1 MGSKLQMKRSGEL
14 LRKVLRSQRD
24 CRRAS
29 FNVDRLPTTLAG
41 LSLAGLFVDGEA
53 LDAFVVGECIV
64 SEAEEVS
71 HAVA

>member
-29 FNVDRLPTTLAG
+29 FNVERLPTLAG
-41 LSLAGLFVDGEA
+41 LSLAGLFVDGSG
-53 LDAFVVGECIV
+53 LDAFVAGECIV
-64 SEAEEVS
+64 GEAEDVC

>member
-14 LRKVLRSQRD
+14 LERVLRSQRD

-29 FNVDRLPTTLAG
+29 FNVDRMPTLAG
-41 LSLAGLFVDGEA
+41 LSLAGLFVDRAG

-64 SEAEEVS
+64 SEAEEVR

>member
-1 MGSKLQMKRSGEL
+1 MGSKLQMKRSGDTL
-14 LRKVLRSQRD
+14 KKVLRSQRD

-29 FNVDRLPTTLAG
+29 FNVDRMPTLAG
-41 LSLAGLFVDGEA
+41 LSLAGLFVDRAG

-64 SEAEEVS
+64 SEAEEVR

>member
-29 FNVDRLPTTLAG
+29 FNVDRMPTLAG
-41 LSLAGLFVDGEA
+41 LSLAGLFVDRAG

-64 SEAEEVS
+64 SEAEEVR